1 MAAKV
6 GGICY
11 FNGFPDLFL
20 WEVPKEQPQKMESG
34 TLNGRAHLLK
44 VTARMYELRAFVC
57 VWKVKSWVNLD
68 WQSDLLETHRSIEL
82 IQSLNKRP
90 TPFSIVQYVIDF
102 LWEKISILALSQPFS
117 SFYLVCMCVC
127 MLRQHVIF
135 NHFITIQSFSVH
147 FVGSV
152 GSFFFLL

>member
-11 FNGFPDLFL
+11 FNGFPVLFL

-82 IQSLNKRP
+82 IQSLIKDRRLFPSFNMWLISCGKKYP
-90 TPFSIVQYVIDF
+90 SWHF
-102 LWEKISILALSQPFS
+102 LNHSLHFIWC
-117 SFYLVCMCVC
+117 VCVC

-152 GSFFFLL
+152 GSFFSLL